1 MAPTP
6 KEAPGRGGA
15 SCSESASSR
24 DDSRYIATNLTM
36 LTILPMAVKAFIEL
50 GIADIL
56 ASKAEEPMS
65 AEEIV
70 AQLPV
75 KSATGAA
82 SNLKRLLRPLVR
94 EGLVSQALN
103 AEKEPVYGLTEVSK
117 WFTTDQELSA
127 LPYARN
133 YFCRLHV
140 NSMISSSVH

>member
-15 SCSESASSR
+15 SYSESASSR

-103 AEKEPVYGLTEVSK
+103 AEEPVYGLTEVSK

-133 YFCRLHV
+133 YFCRLGHV